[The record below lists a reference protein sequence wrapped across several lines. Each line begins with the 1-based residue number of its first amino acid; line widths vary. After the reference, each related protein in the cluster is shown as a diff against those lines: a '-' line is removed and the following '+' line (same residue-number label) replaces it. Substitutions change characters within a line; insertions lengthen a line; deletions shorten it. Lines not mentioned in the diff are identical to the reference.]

1 MRRSLSVR
9 IAMLVFVVFAATA
22 PAFAAPRRD
31 ASPIG
36 GIERAISRV
45 FKQIIKSLTPL
56 DVPVLTSPIG

>member
-9 IAMLVFVVFAATA
+9 IVTLIFVVLISV

-31 ASPIG
+31 DSPIG

-45 FKQIIKSLTPL
+45 IKTITDLADLLTAPK
-56 DVPVLTSPIG
+56 